1 MRSYE
6 ELRTTA
12 QLGYTVEI
20 SRSLSVLTGLYLQ
33 AFKSWRDTGNVKL
46 SPITGIF
53 GSSSSGKT
61 SLLQALLLLK
71 QTVENSDRSTVLH
84 FGDKTTAVDLGDYK
98 NVIHRQRISRSL
110 AISIKWKPRRNFTYY
125 PYYFFR
131 GKDVDE
137 VEFFIK
143 SAIGRSFDTE
153 IEEMWYQIA
162 GEKIGMITDL
172 QNPEIIQD
180 KRYLFLDESKKFDPI
195 LSPSRSG
202 NSFSELR
209 LPRPNKCYG
218 FPSEIQKYIK
228 RADHLSDLALAFEKC
243 LQDVYYLGPLRD
255 FPKRQY
261 VWSGSRP
268 TDVGAAGEYVVEA
281 MLSSKIRG
289 EPVVEGESFTLEQYV
304 ANWLKKLGLIH
315 GLRVRSIEEA
325 NSIFEIRVQRSAGGV
340 EAHLPD
346 VGFGVSQV
354 LPVLVLC
361 YYVPAGSTI
370 ILEQPEIHLHPAVQS
385 GLADVLIEVW
395 RKRRIQIILE
405 SHSEHLLRRLQRRI
419 AEEKVSTDE
428 VSLYFC
434 RSNQD
439 ESHLDSLELD
449 EYGNITNWPENFF
462 GDEFGEIA
470 AMSDAVFQ
478 RKDETNR

>member
-1 MRSYE
+1 M
-6 ELRTTA
+6 
-12 QLGYTVEI
+12 
-20 SRSLSVLTGLYLQ
+20 
-33 AFKSWRDTGNVKL
+33 
-46 SPITGIF
+46 
-53 GSSSSGKT
+53 GS
-61 SLLQALLLLK
+61 
-71 QTVENSDRSTVLH
+71 
-84 FGDKTTAVDLGDYK
+84 
-98 NVIHRQRISRSL
+98 
-110 AISIKWKPRRNFTYY
+110 
-125 PYYFFR
+125 
-131 GKDVDE
+131 
-137 VEFFIK
+137 
-143 SAIGRSFDTE
+143 
-153 IEEMWYQIA
+153 
-162 GEKIGMITDL
+162 
-172 QNPEIIQD
+172 
-180 KRYLFLDESKKFDPI
+180 
-195 LSPSRSG
+195 
-202 NSFSELR
+202 
-209 LPRPNKCYG
+209 
-218 FPSEIQKYIK
+218 
-228 RADHLSDLALAFEKC
+228 
-243 LQDVYYLGPLRD
+243 
-255 FPKRQY
+255 
-261 VWSGSRP
+261 
-268 TDVGAAGEYVVEA
+268 AGEYVVEA

-289 EPVVEGESFTLEQYV
+289 EPVVEGESLTLEQYV

-315 GLRVRSIEEA
+315 GLRVRSIEKT
-325 NSIFEIRVQRSAGGV
+325 NSIFEIRVQRSADGV

-439 ESHLDSLELD
+439 ESNLDSLELD

-478 RKDETNR
+478 RRDETNR

>member
-1 MRSYE
+1 M
-6 ELRTTA
+6 
-12 QLGYTVEI
+12 
-20 SRSLSVLTGLYLQ
+20 LTGLYLQ
-33 AFKSWRDTGNVKL
+33 AFKSWRDTGNIKL

-53 GSSSSGKT
+53 GSNSSGKT

-71 QTVENSDRSTVLH
+71 QTVENSNRSTVLH
-84 FGDKTTAVDLGDYK
+84 FGDKTTAVDLGDYD
-98 NVIHRQRISRSL
+98 NVIHRQSRSRSL
-110 AISIKWKPRRNFTYY
+110 AISIKWKPRRKFTYY
-125 PYYFFR
+125 PDYFFR

-137 VEFFIK
+137 IEFFIK
-143 SAIGRSFDTE
+143 SALSWRLNTE
-153 IEEMWYQIA
+153 VEQMWYQIG
-162 GEKIGMITDL
+162 GEKIGMIMDL
-172 QNPEIIQD
+172 RTPKFMQD
-180 KRYLFLDESKKFDPI
+180 KRYQFLDESKKFDPI
-195 LSPSRSG
+195 LSQDQSG
-202 NSFSELR
+202 NSFSRLR
-209 LPRPNKCYG
+209 LPRPNKCYS
-218 FPSEIQKYIK
+218 FPSEIQKYIR
-228 RADHLSDLALAFEKC
+228 RADHLSDLSLAFEKC

-268 TDVGAAGEYVVEA
+268 TDVGSAGEYVVEA
-281 MLSSKIRG
+281 MLSSKILG
-289 EPVVEGESFTLEQYV
+289 EPVVEGESLTLEQYV
-304 ANWLKKLGLIH
+304 ANWLKRLGLIH

-395 RKRRIQIILE
+395 RKRKIQVILE
-405 SHSEHLLRRLQRRI
+405 SHSEHFLRRLQRRI
-419 AEEKVSTDE
+419 AEEKVSIDE

-434 RSNQD
+434 RANQD

-478 RKDETNR
+478 RKDESNR